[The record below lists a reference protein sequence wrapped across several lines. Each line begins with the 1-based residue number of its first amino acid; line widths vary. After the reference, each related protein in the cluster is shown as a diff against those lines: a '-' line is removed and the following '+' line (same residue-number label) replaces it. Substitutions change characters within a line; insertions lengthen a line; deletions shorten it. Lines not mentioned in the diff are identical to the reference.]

1 MFVFLLPVKM
11 RTPKMFYA
19 CMMLCLWFYAYGV
32 KSNIG
37 VGNMN
42 CYLTFLHVLLKV
54 TTYLSDFRVTLTI

>member
-1 MFVFLLPVKM
+1 
-11 RTPKMFYA
+11 MFYA

-42 CYLTFLHVLLKV
+42 CYFTFLHVLLKV